1 MQKKLALGIVGEV
14 LSYVAS
20 YKLSLCCSRD
30 PCYQLFHFLQLL
42 GDAILGFLV
51 TTFIFLECEE
61 GLEPKTLFERKRAFV
76 NNQSLVNFSTVE
88 LMIVTLR

>member
-1 MQKKLALGIVGEV
+1 MPLTSCPYVAPGIRV
-14 LSYVAS
+14 LS
-20 YKLSLCCSRD
+20 
-30 PCYQLFHFLQLL
+30 FFTFLQLL